1 MRMKFTPLFVLL
13 LLAFTFQS
21 FSQTSTDIFISEYVA
36 ANKVLIAYN
45 STPTGFRNWTHTPTQ
60 KSAPIRLVKGAR
72 YYIETLHK
80 QAAGA
85 NYLSVGW
92 VLSNGVGEGPIPGNR
107 LSPWNTPAQNQS
119 AAAQD
124 FAAAMEK
131 VNVLDIQT
139 VKGLQVV
146 ATPNPSTGY
155 FTLVTRSN
163 SDKILMI
170 ILTDIAGRVVEKR
183 LNIAANG
190 TITLG
195 QGLPAGVYFV
205 EVRQG
210 DQKQNLKLIKQ

>member
-1 MRMKFTPLFVLL
+1 MKFTPLFVLL

-45 STPTGFRNWTHTPTQ
+45 STP
-60 KSAPIRLVKGAR
+60 
-72 YYIETLHK
+72 
-80 QAAGA
+80 
-85 NYLSVGW
+85 
-92 VLSNGVGEGPIPGNR
+92 NGVGEGPIPGNR